1 MAISMVVLLIPLA
14 LVVAI
19 FRLRGGE
26 DVQIVDPS
34 SAIAS
39 AQSAKL
45 FPVAAPN
52 GLAAGWRPLSAQFA
66 RDGATGTL
74 RVGYLTPKDGQVQ
87 LIESNEDT
95 ASLSSREFADQA
107 RLTGTTTVAGSA
119 WQAYQ
124 VRGNEPALVLTSP
137 ERTIIVIGSADPAEL
152 EALATAVS

>member
-1 MAISMVVLLIPLA
+1 MAEPEAPATPSRAGRSGRDMAISMVVLLIPLA

-45 FPVAAPN
+45 FPVAAPT

-66 RDGATGTL
+66 RDGATGAL
-74 RVGYLTPKDGQVQ
+74 RVGYLTPNDGQGQ
-87 LIESNEDT
+87 LIETNA
-95 ASLSSREFADQA
+95 ASA
-107 RLTGTTTVAGSA
+107 RLTSLEFAG
-119 WQAYQ
+119 Q
-124 VRGNEPALVLTSP
+124 
-137 ERTIIVIGSADPAEL
+137 
-152 EALATAVS
+152 